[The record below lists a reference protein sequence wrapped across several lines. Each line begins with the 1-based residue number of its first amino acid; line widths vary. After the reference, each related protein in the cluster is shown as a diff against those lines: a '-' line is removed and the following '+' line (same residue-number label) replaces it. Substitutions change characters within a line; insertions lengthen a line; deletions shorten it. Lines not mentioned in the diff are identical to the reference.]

1 MNTTFKLV
9 SMPAVLCAAVLTLTA
24 TAQAGP
30 FRAFQRFDTTPARV
44 SPGPGP
50 NDILPIA
57 TGPRA
62 NRGGADDPAN
72 HDINDDRGGANQPG
86 DDRGHHRGRHRGHG
100 R

>member
-1 MNTTFKLV
+1 MKTTFKLV
-9 SMPAVLCAAVLTLTA
+9 KMSAVLCAAVLTVTS
-24 TAQAGP
+24 TVQAGP
-30 FRAFQRFDTTPARV
+30 GRAIQRIDTTPVRV
-44 SPGPGP
+44 SPGTGP
-50 NDILPIA
+50 KDLLPIT

-86 DDRGHHRGRHRGHG
+86 DDRGGHRGHHRGRG